1 MQKKS
6 LGRGLEE
13 ISNIFLSTDE
23 ERKEKNI
30 TYGFS
35 PLALREDSCASC
47 THLLEEPFGQP
58 KCRIFSLESE
68 QYGVKNIDSIAIS
81 YAKNC
86 EYFRP
91 IALGKIDTPDAD
103 EPGYSHQAENQC
115 EVEESVK
122 IRRTIAYQNDEK
134 AQQNIRRALS
144 RHLKQGF
151 AIRRIE
157 LKKIEENSE
166 PRNRVRTEEDVT
178 IFIKGSLST

>member
-13 ISNIFLSTDE
+13 ISNIFLSTNE
-23 ERKEKNI
+23 ETKEKKM

-35 PLALREDSCASC
+35 PFALREDSCASC
-47 THLLEEPFGQP
+47 INLLEEPFGQP

-68 QYGVKNIDSIAIS
+68 EYGVRNLNTIALS

-91 IALGKIDTPDAD
+91 IAPRKIGAPDAD
-103 EPGYSHQAENQC
+103 EAGYSYQAENQC
-115 EVEESVK
+115 EVEETVK
-122 IRRTIAYQNDEK
+122 IRRTIAFQNDENV
-134 AQQNIRRALS
+134 QQNMRRALS
-144 RHLKQGF
+144 RHLKEGYG
-151 AIRRIE
+151 IRRIE

-166 PRNRVRTEEDVT
+166 PRNRVSTEEDVT
-178 IFIKGSLST
+178 IFIKGPLST

>member
-13 ISNIFLSTDE
+13 ISSIFLSADE
-23 ERKEKNI
+23 EEKEKDMA
-30 TYGFS
+30 YGFS
-35 PLALREDSCASC
+35 PFALREDSCASC

-68 QYGVKNIDSIAIS
+68 EYGVRSLESIGLS

-86 EYFRP
+86 EHFRP
-91 IALGKIDTPDAD
+91 LALGEIDNQDPGEA
-103 EPGYSHQAENQC
+103 GYSHQAENQC
-115 EVEESVK
+115 EVEETAK
-122 IRRTIAYQNDEK
+122 IRKTIAFQNDEN
-134 AQQNIRRALS
+134 AQQNMRSALS
-144 RHLKQGF
+144 RHLKEGYG
-151 AIRRIE
+151 IRRVE
-157 LKKIEENSE
+157 LKKTAENSE

>member
-13 ISNIFLSTDE
+13 ISNIFLSTNE
-23 ERKEKNI
+23 ETKEKKM

-47 THLLEEPFGQP
+47 INLLEEPFGRP

-68 QYGVKNIDSIAIS
+68 EYGVRNLNTIALS

-91 IALGKIDTPDAD
+91 IAPGKIDAPDAD
-103 EPGYSHQAENQC
+103 KAGYSYQAENQC
-115 EVEESVK
+115 EVEETVK
-122 IRRTIAYQNDEK
+122 IRRTIAFQNDENV
-134 AQQNIRRALS
+134 QQNMRRALS
-144 RHLKQGF
+144 RHLKEGYG
-151 AIRRIE
+151 IRRVE

-166 PRNRVRTEEDVT
+166 PRNRVSTEEDVT
-178 IFIKGSLST
+178 IFIKGALFT